1 MTTDKTNTATPI
13 RTAQSFREGAADFR
27 RFAAYIADWLARYEE
42 TIAGASPESVTAR
55 HFDAQSYALRLVHA
69 QAIDRAEAHEATAKL
84 KDASGVW
91 DNVAQLP
98 AQPCKRCTI
107 TAPGVPT
114 AEELETYVAQNPGSK
129 LGAISVHFAPEG
141 VDGSRDSAF
150 YWTVRDALRKCPGVV
165 SRHRRWWPAGA
176 E

>member
-27 RFAAYIADWLARYEE
+27 RFASYIADWLARYEE

-69 QAIDRAEAHEATAKL
+69 QAIDRAEAHEATAAL

-91 DNVAQLP
+91 QEPAQLT
-98 AQPCKRCTI
+98 AQPCKRCTMTPPAI
-107 TAPGVPT
+107 PT
-114 AEELETYVAQNPGSK
+114 AEELGAYIVQNPGSK

-141 VDGSRDSAF
+141 VDGSRDSVF
-150 YWTVRDALRKCPGVV
+150 YWAIRDALRKCPDVV
-165 SRHRRWWPAGA
+165 SLHRRWWPAGA